1 MLEPRKRTALDG
13 KTYWC
18 VFNTDTMK
26 WSTLTCFGKYTRKKD
41 CQLAIDLYTKKEIKE
56 LEDKLEEILDD
67 IGVVYGKYG
76 YEIVDKE
83 DN

>member
-1 MLEPRKRTALDG
+1 MLEPRKRTSLDG

-41 CQLAIDLYTKKEIKE
+41 CQLAIDLYTKGKFKA
-56 LEDKLEEILDD
+56 LEDELEEILDD
-67 IGVVYGKYG
+67 IGVVYNKYG
-76 YEIVDKE
+76 YEILGIE
-83 DN
+83 EE

>member
-26 WSTLTCFGKYTRKKD
+26 WCTLICFGKYKRKKD
-41 CQLAIDLYTKKEIKE
+41 CQYAIDKN
-56 LEDKLEEILDD
+56 KL
-67 IGVVYGKYG
+67 
-76 YEIVDKE
+76 
-83 DN
+83 